1 MGDGYEDFVSLDLET
16 GLVSDEFEANE
27 NLGVL
32 FDTDNGLGFEDL
44 QAVETAGGV
53 HYALSHDGDGYN
65 VGSGNPL
72 FTFELLPGNDLN
84 PDSLIQASGSVLG
97 GGSCNQSGWF
107 GTNYFGIS
115 YDDYVSQLAGKW
127 TAGDVIHLDGGQT
140 YYLDGV
146 VVNPAIATSPR

>member
-1 MGDGYEDFVSLDLET
+1 MLFVDYDGYLYSFNALNNQVILLEYTGLGVLGSPDLLIPEEDSMYVGGGYEDFVSLNLET

-44 QAVETAGGV
+44 QAVETAEV

-72 FTFELLPGNDLN
+72 FTFELLPG
-84 PDSLIQASGSVLG
+84 SRR
-97 GGSCNQSGWF
+97 
-107 GTNYFGIS
+107 T
-115 YDDYVSQLAGKW
+115 
-127 TAGDVIHLDGGQT
+127 
-140 YYLDGV
+140 
-146 VVNPAIATSPR
+146 